1 MKAQSEAVRELSG
14 SAESLFAL
22 ARLDL
27 PACAMAHMP
36 SFELP
41 PHLDLLARKLEAVER
56 GEIRRL
62 IVSMPPRH
70 GKSLLASVHF
80 PAWYLGLHPDRSV
93 IAASYGQE
101 LADDFGRRVRNTIA
115 DPVHRAVFPGC
126 RISADSAAAHRFNLT
141 AGGAYHAVG
150 RGASI
155 TGRGADLLLLDDLLK
170 DVEEA
175 NSPTVRRQLRSW
187 FETTAFTRLQ
197 PGGAVVVIATRW
209 SEDDLAGWLL
219 REFAAEGWEELR
231 LPAIAED
238 DDALGRPEG
247 AALWPE
253 RYPLD
258 ALESI
263 RRQIGSAA
271 FASLYQQR
279 PAPVQGR
286 IFKRE
291 WWRHYTAPPAASEI
305 TRTVVSVD
313 SAFKAGEDNDY
324 TAVTVWAETETAFY
338 LLHAWR
344 DRIEFPD
351 LKRKA
356 IEIANVWN
364 ADAVLV
370 EDKASGQSLI
380 QELDRD
386 TALPVVPVKAIGDKV
401 SRAVG
406 VTAIIEAGKVLV
418 PVSAG
423 WLDDFMDEV
432 STFPGSRHDDY
443 TDSMVHALRY
453 MMDVGVPGIFV

>member
-1 MKAQSEAVRELSG
+1 
-14 SAESLFAL
+14 
-22 ARLDL
+22 
-27 PACAMAHMP
+27 
-36 SFELP
+36 
-41 PHLDLLARKLEAVER
+41 
-56 GEIRRL
+56 
-62 IVSMPPRH
+62 
-70 GKSLLASVHF
+70 
-80 PAWYLGLHPDRSV
+80 
-93 IAASYGQE
+93 
-101 LADDFGRRVRNTIA
+101 
-115 DPVHRAVFPGC
+115 
-126 RISADSAAAHRFNLT
+126 
-141 AGGAYHAVG
+141 
-150 RGASI
+150 
-155 TGRGADLLLLDDLLK
+155 LLK

-175 NSPTVRRQLRSW
+175 HSPTVRRQLRSW

-238 DDALGRPEG
+238 EDDPLGRAEG

-271 FASLYQQR
+271 FGSLYQQR

-291 WWRHYTAPPAASEI
+291 WWRHYTAPPPHSEI

-324 TAVTVWAETETAFY
+324 TAITVWAETESAFY
-338 LLHAWR
+338 LFHAWR

-351 LKRKA
+351 LKRKV
-356 IEIANVWN
+356 IEIANAWN
-364 ADAVLV
+364 AYAVLI

-406 VTAIIEAGKVLV
+406 VTAIIEAGKVLL

-423 WLDDFMDEV
+423 WRDDFMEEV

-443 TDSMVHALRY
+443 VDSMVHALRY
-453 MMDVGVPGIFV
+453 MLDVGLPGIAFL